1 MYMLRKVSKCEV
13 FSCLNGIWKTH
24 IIPLDRHAGR
34 QTKEMQW
41 PKKMIFNAADW
52 EPEAMTDN
60 GKAYIYK
67 TKKKQKKKKN
77 WPYDSSLDPS
87 L

>member
-1 MYMLRKVSKCEV
+1 
-13 FSCLNGIWKTH
+13 
-24 IIPLDRHAGR
+24 
-34 QTKEMQW
+34 MQW
-41 PKKMIFNAADW
+41 PKKVIFNAAGW

-67 TKKKQKKKKN
+67 TKKKKN

>member
-1 MYMLRKVSKCEV
+1 
-13 FSCLNGIWKTH
+13 
-24 IIPLDRHAGR
+24 
-34 QTKEMQW
+34 
-41 PKKMIFNAADW
+41 MIFNAADW

-67 TKKKQKKKKN
+67 TKKTKKNKKKN
-77 WPYDSSLDPS
+77 WPYGSSLDPS